1 MNRAQGNTRQR
12 PDGFLHIQNF
22 TVTKASGMAG
32 CVYVHMLTKVEQMAV
47 ERLLIAK
54 ALVMEEKLGRE
65 VCHFKHDV
73 WRFDKRFLKE
83 AFAKTVHTS
92 TRITQSP
99 VVERFKSK
107 LFAEREE
114 IFGSWVG
121 KI

>member
-1 MNRAQGNTRQR
+1 MNRAQGNTRSS

-32 CVYVHMLTKVEQMAV
+32 CVYVHILTDVERMAV
-47 ERLLIAK
+47 ERVLVAK

-65 VCHFKHDV
+65 VVHFKHDQ
-73 WRFDKRFLKE
+73 WRFDKRFLKDS
-83 AFAKTVHTS
+83 FAKAVHTT
-92 TRITQSP
+92 TRLTHSP
-99 VVERFKSK
+99 VVERFQSK

-114 IFGSWVG
+114 IFGAWVG